1 LMNGRVAVLRIGKVA
16 AVFAFALLLPVA
28 SFAQATIS
36 GVVRDASGAVLP
48 GVTVEASSPVLIEK
62 VRTAVTDGTGQY
74 AIENLRPGEYTVK
87 FTLTGFAGVERD
99 AVELSGTFTA
109 RINADMRVGGLE
121 ETIKVTGETPVVD
134 VQSTKQERVLDREVL
149 DALPNAGLRTA
160 LGVLIPSVD
169 FRRQDV
175 GGAGVRAV
183 TGNMVAHGARSEDAG
198 TTLNGM
204 TIASFGTGAAT
215 ATIFLNPMGL
225 QEITIDTGSND
236 ASLNA
241 GGVRTNYTL

>member
-1 LMNGRVAVLRIGKVA
+1 
-16 AVFAFALLLPVA
+16 
-28 SFAQATIS
+28 
-36 GVVRDASGAVLP
+36 
-48 GVTVEASSPVLIEK
+48 
-62 VRTAVTDGTGQY
+62 
-74 AIENLRPGEYTVK
+74 
-87 FTLTGFAGVERD
+87 
-99 AVELSGTFTA
+99 
-109 RINADMRVGGLE
+109 MRVGGLE

-134 VQSTKQERVLDREVL
+134 IQSTQQERVLDREVL

-204 TIASFGTGAAT
+204 SIASFGTGAAT
-215 ATIFLNPMGL
+215 ATIFMNPMGI
-225 QEITIDTGSND
+225 QEMTIDTGSND
-236 ASLNA
+236 AELHA
-241 GGVRTNYTL
+241 GGVRTNYTCAKAATHSTASSSARMRRESCRATT